1 MFITN
6 NKCMWEASVVFKW
19 NGVETIIKDIKRL
32 DIDEQSY
39 LRSINSCM
47 WADYTSL
54 WQIPDF
60 LLPDLIHA
68 TRWLL
73 MHIIALNTIIKD
85 VWVENIW
92 PDFKFGSTNTS
103 NFSRKIASTNEI
115 TSEIVIAY
123 VKNQRGYIESLL
135 VNDIEKKAA

>member
-1 MFITN
+1 MN
-6 NKCMWEASVVFKW
+6 NLIFV
-19 NGVETIIKDIKRL
+19 
-32 DIDEQSY
+32 
-39 LRSINSCM
+39 
-47 WADYTSL
+47 
-54 WQIPDF
+54 
-60 LLPDLIHA
+60 LLTHVCEHA